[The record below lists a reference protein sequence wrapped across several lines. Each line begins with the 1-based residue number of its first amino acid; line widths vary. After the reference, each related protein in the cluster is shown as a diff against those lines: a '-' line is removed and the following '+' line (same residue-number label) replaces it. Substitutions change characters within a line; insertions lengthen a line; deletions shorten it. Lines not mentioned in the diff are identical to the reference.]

1 MDLFISEI
9 KRQFTTKKCIS
20 YIGIAVT
27 LAVLWSWFIV
37 GGKTIGFLGNATYPG
52 LRGIEAIE
60 ASAKDKNVYAGEMTE
75 DIFERSGRVFLDSIQ
90 DEYEIVIS
98 DELLQMAVYADK
110 LVMQDYYLRTILG
123 RDLVSYGELQEDFG
137 QHFYEGE
144 NLYYENLIPLN
155 TKNQSEEKLA
165 SKMWSD
171 VEKPYTYYGG
181 FEVWSEGIEHIQL
194 FGFVLLMMVTFFASG
209 IIAKDKESGLDEII
223 STTRGGRKSLL
234 AAKILIPIL
243 MGTFIYAVG
252 MGLYIFILK
261 YMLPTNAL
269 ETSIQLSMTSVLPY
283 TLGQMM
289 RSMLAFG
296 LIGTITISA
305 FTTFISSR
313 SNKASVAM
321 MITVLILIGGFIL
334 AIQMDLNNPILEW
347 IHLSLPGSLMF
358 SYSKFYS
365 IPILSVLGKAVLAFD
380 LNVWISIILI
390 FICLGLTSWKYVRR

>member
-90 DEYEIVIS
+90 DEYEIAIS